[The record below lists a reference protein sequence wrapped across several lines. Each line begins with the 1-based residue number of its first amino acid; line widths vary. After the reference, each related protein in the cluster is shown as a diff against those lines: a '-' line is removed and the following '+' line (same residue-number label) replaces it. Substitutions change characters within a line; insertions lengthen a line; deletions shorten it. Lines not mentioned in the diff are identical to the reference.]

1 MRKFIVLI
9 TMIITTT
16 ILAGCVNSDITLD
29 VDKKGNASLT
39 AQILSNDTLMKGIN
53 EDDLKQSY
61 DSVEKITDEGK
72 TGYRITKNLGNITNL
87 DLKNNKDM
95 SKYADV
101 VDINTQ
107 NKFFYTIYDVNIK
120 LKDYMKKNLSNEEMG
135 ILNLFGSNFDLN
147 FHLNTPIKLI
157 SSNATTT
164 SDKDGVYTY
173 NWDYSLGNL
182 ENIQASAKI
191 PNVTN
196 ILIVSIISII
206 VVIILAIFII
216 RKRKIKSKK

>member
-95 SKYADV
+95 SKYADI

-120 LKDYMKKNLSNEEMG
+120 LKDYMKKNLSSEEMG

-173 NWDYSLGNL
+173 NWDFSLGNL

-216 RKRKIKSKK
+216 RKRKSGK

>member
-95 SKYADV
+95 SKYADI

-173 NWDYSLGNL
+173 NWDFSLGNL

-216 RKRKIKSKK
+216 RKRKRKSGK

>member
-16 ILAGCVNSDITLD
+16 ILTGCVNSDITLD

-53 EDDLKQSY
+53 ENDLKQSY

-95 SKYADV
+95 SKYADI

-173 NWDYSLGNL
+173 NWDFSLGNL

-216 RKRKIKSKK
+216 RKRKSGK

>member
-95 SKYADV
+95 SKYADI

-135 ILNLFGSNFDLN
+135 ILNIFGSNFDLN

-173 NWDYSLGNL
+173 NWDFSLGNL

-216 RKRKIKSKK
+216 RKRKSGK

>member
-53 EDDLKQSY
+53 EGDLKQSY

-95 SKYADV
+95 SKYADI

-173 NWDYSLGNL
+173 NWDFSLGNL

-216 RKRKIKSKK
+216 RKRKSGK

>member
-39 AQILSNDTLMKGIN
+39 AQILSNGTLMKGIN

-95 SKYADV
+95 SKYADI

-120 LKDYMKKNLSNEEMG
+120 LKDYMKKKLSNEEMG

-173 NWDYSLGNL
+173 NWDFSLGNL

-216 RKRKIKSKK
+216 RKRKSGK

>member
-16 ILAGCVNSDITLD
+16 ILTGCVNSDITLD

-53 EDDLKQSY
+53 ENDLKQSY
-61 DSVEKITDEGK
+61 DRVEKITDEGK

-157 SSNATTT
+157 NSNATTT

-173 NWDYSLGNL
+173 NWDFSLGNL

-216 RKRKIKSKK
+216 RKRKSGK